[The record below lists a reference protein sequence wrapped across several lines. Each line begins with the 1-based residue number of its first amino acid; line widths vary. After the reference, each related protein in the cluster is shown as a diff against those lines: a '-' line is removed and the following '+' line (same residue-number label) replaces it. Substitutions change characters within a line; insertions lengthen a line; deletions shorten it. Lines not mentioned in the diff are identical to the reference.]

1 MFALGYKESKPKC
14 LDLII
19 TLTKHFILFGNMFLL
34 KINHH
39 KLINLFEITFVV
51 VLR

>member
-19 TLTKHFILFGNMFLL
+19 TLTTFYFIWNMFLL

>member
-19 TLTKHFILFGNMFLL
+19 TLTTFYFIWEHVFIENQSS
-34 KINHH
+34 
-39 KLINLFEITFVV
+39 
-51 VLR
+51 